1 MLDFSKSKCRVGRV
15 AQVVERPPSKDEALN
30 SNPIVHTHTHNQNGN
45 LQGIS
50 LGMCSHP
57 PAVLIPEKDKEDW
70 SVWKVATVVTEEQ
83 LAGYPVVGCTGFH
96 GQWAEL

>member
-1 MLDFSKSKCRVGRV
+1 
-15 AQVVERPPSKDEALN
+15 
-30 SNPIVHTHTHNQNGN
+30 
-45 LQGIS
+45 
-50 LGMCSHP
+50 MCSHP